1 MVWGYVPREG
11 KLEVLLELL
20 VQPQDLQAKAHDIVT
35 GHLRARLL
43 NHHAAPWERT
53 FRVILPLRQEADL
66 TSPPAELIEAMG
78 RLTLYRMQEK
88 ARADIQKG
96 QIDRATRRLERLAS
110 RLLMAGQPRLART
123 VQKEVESLRMTHTLS
138 EAGEKAIKF
147 GTRALITPKR
157 EEGL

>member
-1 MVWGYVPREG
+1 M
-11 KLEVLLELL
+11 
-20 VQPQDLQAKAHDIVT
+20 
-35 GHLRARLL
+35 
-43 NHHAAPWERT
+43 
-53 FRVILPLRQEADL
+53 LPLQEEADL
-66 TSPPAELIEAMG
+66 TSPPPELVEAMG

-88 ARADIQKG
+88 ARAEAKSG
-96 QIDRATRRLERLAS
+96 QVAQATRRLELLAS

-123 VQKEVESLRMTHTLS
+123 VQKEVASLRMTHTLS